1 MENKSKAIKGGEFLI
16 RETDPKEVF
25 IPEEFDEEQKMI
37 AETCHDFIKQEIDPN
52 LDRIDNMEN
61 DLKDLKDDINEIK
74 SLLRA
79 LSNG

>member
-1 MENKSKAIKGGEFLI
+1 MNYSNVEGHTDLI
-16 RETDPKEVF
+16 RDNSTGAILNNDSSQYNQYLALRNKR
-25 IPEEFDEEQKMI
+25 
-37 AETCHDFIKQEIDPN
+37 KQGTE
-52 LDRIDNMEN
+52 RIDNMET